1 MGCLVCVL
9 LFFFSP
15 RILLPFLRKLGR
27 IGFFGSCE
35 LLWKGLLNFG
45 ECIGITGFWSGILPN
60 MVHYWWRKNEWFCRG
75 PITLF
80 LLNEVGF
87 LVQLNKLR
95 VFRVL
100 TGHSHPKIH
109 IVPSPGCLWNASRQ
123 STLSALG
130 LSFRVPKLSHSWKWL
145 ATLTTSWLGR
155 HLMRIRN
162 NNSTERIFF
171 SILLFLSWNVYRWA
185 FLPWFLLYCRSK
197 TTSL

>member
-1 MGCLVCVL
+1 MLSL
-9 LFFFSP
+9 RTSFFFSP
-15 RILLPFLRKLGR
+15 RILLPFLRRLGR

-45 ECIGITGFWSGILPN
+45 ECKGITGFWSGILPN
-60 MVHYWWRKNEWFCRG
+60 MVQYWWRKNEWFCRG

-80 LLNEVGF
+80 LLNVVGF

-130 LSFRVPKLSHSWKWL
+130 LGFRVPKLSHSWKWL

-171 SILLFLSWNVYRWA
+171 FYFIVPLLECVSLGFFAVIFA
-185 FLPWFLLYCRSK
+185 LL
-197 TTSL
+197 